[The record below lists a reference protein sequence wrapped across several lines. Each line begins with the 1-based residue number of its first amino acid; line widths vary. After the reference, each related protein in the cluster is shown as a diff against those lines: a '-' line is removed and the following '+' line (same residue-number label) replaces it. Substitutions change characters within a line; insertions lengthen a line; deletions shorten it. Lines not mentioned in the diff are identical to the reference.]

1 MREGVV
7 ITGIGC
13 VSCFGTGHRAFA
25 DRIRSGA
32 SGIAP
37 ITRFDTAACHSRTA
51 AMIRDFDPAAFFS
64 PLKLRR
70 VDAVGRVALACA
82 RLLFDAHPGAQ
93 GEHVGIALGTSTAGL
108 DSLAEYLDGL
118 SEHGPAGVP
127 AILFSNTVANAP
139 ASLCAIEFGLRGP
152 NVTFNQREA
161 SSLAALA
168 FSIGAIRQGRTTAMV
183 TGGADG
189 VEETFFKVH
198 DRFRALS
205 PMRGALSSTSSMSSM
220 PGAEA
225 ARPFD
230 RDRNGFILGEGGF
243 LLLVESAT
251 AAEQRGARVYGEIAG
266 VGATASKTELN
277 GWPADGAGLAK
288 AMRLALSDAG
298 ILPDEVGAV
307 IGTSNGSPA
316 LDRHEADAIAE
327 VFGSR
332 SIPVASVKGAVGE
345 SGASGA
351 AGLIAG
357 LLSIGAGGTL
367 VPTAGFLHPDPALA
381 VCVSSRPQPVKGDA
395 FLVNSVASGGT
406 NYSLLVRAII
416 NVRPGSGHFA
426 RTKLIDG

>member
-1 MREGVV
+1 
-7 ITGIGC
+7 
-13 VSCFGTGHRAFA
+13 
-25 DRIRSGA
+25 
-32 SGIAP
+32 
-37 ITRFDTAACHSRTA
+37 
-51 AMIRDFDPAAFFS
+51 MIRDFDPAAFFS

-70 VDAVGRVALACA
+70 VDAVGRIALACA
-82 RLLFDAHPGAQ
+82 RLLFDDAPGAQ

-168 FSIGAIRQGRTTAMV
+168 FSVGAIRQGRTTAMV

-205 PMRGALSSTSSMSSM
+205 PMRGALSSM
-220 PGAEA
+220 PGTEA

-243 LLLVESAT
+243 LLLIESAT

-266 VGATASKTELN
+266 VGGTASKTELN
-277 GWPADGAGLAK
+277 GWPADGTGLVR

-298 ILPDEVGAV
+298 VRADEVGAV

-316 LDRHEADAIAE
+316 LDRHEADAITE
-327 VFGSR
+327 VFGAP

-381 VCVSSRPQPVKGDA
+381 VCVSSRSQPVKGGA

-406 NYSLLVRAII
+406 NYSLLVRATSP
-416 NVRPGSGHFA
+416 RP
-426 RTKLIDG
+426 

>member
-1 MREGVV
+1 MSERVV

-13 VSCFGTGHRAFA
+13 VSCFGMGHRAFIA
-25 DRIRSGA
+25 AIGSGA

-37 ITRFDTAACHSRTA
+37 ISQFNTADCHSRTA

-70 VDAVGRVALACA
+70 VDAVGRIALTSAH
-82 RLLFDAHPGAQ
+82 LLFDDAGGAP
-93 GEHVGIALGTSTAGL
+93 GEHTGIALGTSTAGL

-118 SEHGPAGVP
+118 SAHGPAGVP

-139 ASLCAIEFGLRGP
+139 ASLCAIEFGLHGP

-161 SSLAALA
+161 SGLAALA
-168 FSIGAIRQGRTTAMV
+168 FSVGAIRQGRTTAMV
-183 TGGADG
+183 TGGADC

-205 PMRGALSSTSSMSSM
+205 PMRAEHG
-220 PGAEA
+220 GAEA

-230 RDRNGFILGEGGF
+230 RGRNGFILGEGGF

-251 AAEQRGARVYGEIAG
+251 AAARRGARVYGEIAG
-266 VGATASKTELN
+266 VGATASKTALN

-288 AMRLALSDAG
+288 AMRLALSDAD
-298 ILPDEVGAV
+298 LRADEIGAV
-307 IGTSNGSPA
+307 IGTSNGSPV
-316 LDRHEADAIAE
+316 LDRQESNAIVD

-332 SIPVASVKGAVGE
+332 SVAVASVKGAVGE

-351 AGLIAG
+351 AGLIVG
-357 LLSIGAGGTL
+357 LLSIADGTL
-367 VPTAGFLHPDPALA
+367 VPTAGFLQPDPALA
-381 VCVSSRPQPVKGDA
+381 VCVSSRPQPVRGEA

-406 NYSLLVRAII
+406 NLSLAVRAT
-416 NVRPGSGHFA
+416 PGRA
-426 RTKLIDG
+426 